1 MMLESIPAARLP
13 YEWETIGPT
22 LARAIALD
30 PERDAMH
37 VLGQGLAGELQFWRV
52 GGSLAGFLVTQ
63 VCRVPGSLKRAL
75 WVIYVAGMGGS
86 IRDKRELMELVELQ
100 ALKQRC
106 GEVRFEGRDWRFVF
120 PDYSANRSADGRW
133 HFRKRLV

>member
-37 VLGQGLAGELQFWRV
+37 VLGQGLAGNCNS
-52 GGSLAGFLVTQ
+52 GA
-63 VCRVPGSLKRAL
+63 
-75 WVIYVAGMGGS
+75 
-86 IRDKRELMELVELQ
+86 
-100 ALKQRC
+100 
-106 GEVRFEGRDWRFVF
+106 
-120 PDYSANRSADGRW
+120 
-133 HFRKRLV
+133 